1 MAGFK
6 KKAESKQEIELMN
19 KIFGFLDYNSFY
31 RRCIVAS
38 IAHAIMVG
46 KYDCHFYSEED
57 AKKYWGNYYEMD
69 EAQYKII
76 EDMDQRI
83 VTIDWSL
90 LEMMT
95 EGRDKE
101 ESS

>member
-19 KIFGFLDYNSFY
+19 KIFGFLDYNSLY

-46 KYDCHFYSEED
+46 KYDCHFYIV
-57 AKKYWGNYYEMD
+57 KKMQKNIG
-69 EAQYKII
+69 AII
-76 EDMDQRI
+76 MRWMKPNI
-83 VTIDWSL
+83 KL
-90 LEMMT
+90 
-95 EGRDKE
+95 
-101 ESS
+101 